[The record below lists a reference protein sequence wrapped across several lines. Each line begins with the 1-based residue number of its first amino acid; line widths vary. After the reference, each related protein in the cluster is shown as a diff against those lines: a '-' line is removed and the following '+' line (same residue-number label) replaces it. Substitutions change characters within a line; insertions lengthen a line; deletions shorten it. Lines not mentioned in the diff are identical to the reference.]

1 MCDMEWN
8 EVEERPEEETIQ
20 SVIAN
25 RSDEPLDDPSTIVAP
40 GKYQKFSTIWKQH
53 LAPQDGSLK
62 SRRIRRR
69 GSIAFLRELFNMVR
83 VSLQPTD
90 KDDFF
95 AVLVSMDVDLSY
107 DKDTTSCDDI
117 TGEKKAYIT
126 ENDAKTENRSYQRNK
141 PVNLISLLA
150 TVLSYPGTDPTEK
163 GAALEII
170 AGIAMHD
177 PSLIRKRC
185 LDFFACW
192 KNDQKVLGVTRTE
205 KLGPSRLSPNE
216 KNQVIFQAPPNDL
229 LSALLFLLAVET
241 DAGILL
247 QVSEIM
253 RIVLDTDVMG
263 DHGLMTTGFADE
275 AEGIPP
281 SGGHNPP
288 HDQHPNP
295 TGTGNPPSTEQNQ
308 FLTMFYDHYIEWL
321 AAPFQYQILYPV
333 LRQPITVLSNEVKSE
348 VARKMESRFLRGQ
361 IDSEPL
367 LYAVPFCGMRSSFA
381 VELLSFCVRA
391 HLYRMKF
398 YLLRTQVLWNVLKL
412 LKPSSLP
419 RNASGERCL
428 KLATLRFLRAVLSV
442 NDDSYHRHIIYH
454 DLFGPVFEAF
464 RANPVGDNLV
474 SSSIVEMCDFINT
487 ENINTLIE
495 HIATKHLS
503 SISNDTVHVPS
514 LEDVS
519 SPYVSTL
526 TVLRRAYEKLLEDR
540 KTGANNTKALTQ
552 DRPGQEKPEQSRYL
566 SLREEEEYF
575 S

>member
-1 MCDMEWN
+1 MTRN
-8 EVEERPEEETIQ
+8 Q
-20 SVIAN
+20 AIAMY
-25 RSDEPLDDPSTIVAP
+25 L
-40 GKYQKFSTIWKQH
+40 
-53 LAPQDGSLK
+53 
-62 SRRIRRR
+62 
-69 GSIAFLRELFNMVR
+69 
-83 VSLQPTD
+83 
-90 KDDFF
+90 
-95 AVLVSMDVDLSY
+95 
-107 DKDTTSCDDI
+107 
-117 TGEKKAYIT
+117 EKKSEDRN
-126 ENDAKTENRSYQRNK
+126 ENNNEQKVRSYQSSK

-185 LDFFACW
+185 LDFFAGW
-192 KNDQKVLGVTRTE
+192 KSDLKTLGGTRTE
-205 KLGPSRLSPNE
+205 KLGPTRLSPNE
-216 KNQVIFQAPPNDL
+216 KKQVIFQAPPNDL
-229 LSALLFLLAVET
+229 LSALLFLLATET

-253 RIVLDTDVMG
+253 RIILDTDVMG

-308 FLTMFYDHYIEWL
+308 FLNMFYDKYIEWM
-321 AAPFQYQILYPV
+321 AAPFQYEILYPV
-333 LRQPITVLSNEVKSE
+333 LRQPLAVLSNEAKSE
-348 VARKMESRFLRGQ
+348 VARKTEARFLKGQ
-361 IDSEPL
+361 VHDEPL
-367 LYAVPFCGMRSSFA
+367 LHTVPFCAMRSSFA

-398 YLLRTQVLWNVLKL
+398 YLLRSQVLWNVLKL
-412 LKPSSLP
+412 LKPASLP
-419 RNASGERCL
+419 RNTSGDRCL

-442 NDDSYHRHIIYH
+442 NDDSYHRHIIYN

-474 SSSIVEMCDFINT
+474 SSSIVEMCDYINT
-487 ENINTLIE
+487 ENINCLIE

-503 SISNDTVHVPS
+503 STSIETIPVPS

-519 SPYVSTL
+519 SPYVNTL

-540 KTGANNTKALTQ
+540 KTGSPTTKALSH